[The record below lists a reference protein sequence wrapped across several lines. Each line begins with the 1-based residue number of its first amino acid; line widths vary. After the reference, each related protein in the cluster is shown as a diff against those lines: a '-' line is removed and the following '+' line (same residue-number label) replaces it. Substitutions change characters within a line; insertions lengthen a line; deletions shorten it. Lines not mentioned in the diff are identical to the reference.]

1 MFAGSQLLNDPRQAA
16 AEAEQIGYPVMVK
29 PSGGGGGMGM
39 AAVADADALEAALH
53 QAQTIGAS
61 AFGDSGVYIEKLIET
76 PRHIEFQILGD
87 GRGGAMHVYERDCS
101 VQRRNQ
107 KLIEETP
114 APGLD
119 RAMLLASAEQAAEVC
134 AGLGYDSLGTVETL
148 VKPDGDMGFLEMN
161 TRIQVEHGVT
171 EMATGLDLVQ
181 AQINLA
187 DGGALPALPERSR
200 YAMEVRLYAEDS
212 ATMLPSTGVLHT
224 FRPPSLHGVR
234 VDTGYSAN
242 QAVTPYYDAMLA
254 KVIATGDTREMVIGR
269 LLVALKAF
277 EVHGVQTNAGLL
289 GRILEHDE
297 FLGGNID
304 TGILNRIIG
313 EH

>member
-1 MFAGSQLLNDPRQAA
+1 
-16 AEAEQIGYPVMVK
+16 
-29 PSGGGGGMGM
+29 MGM
-39 AAVADADALEAALH
+39 TAVADAGALEAALH

-61 AFGDSGVYIEKLIET
+61 AFGDSGVYIEKLIEA

-119 RAMLLASAEQAAEVC
+119 PLMLLASAEQAAEVC

-148 VKPDGDMGFLEMN
+148 VTPDGDMGFLEMN

-181 AQINLA
+181 AQMNLA
-187 DGGALPALPERSR
+187 
-200 YAMEVRLYAEDS
+200 
-212 ATMLPSTGVLHT
+212 
-224 FRPPSLHGVR
+224 
-234 VDTGYSAN
+234 
-242 QAVTPYYDAMLA
+242 
-254 KVIATGDTREMVIGR
+254 
-269 LLVALKAF
+269 
-277 EVHGVQTNAGLL
+277 
-289 GRILEHDE
+289 
-297 FLGGNID
+297 
-304 TGILNRIIG
+304 
-313 EH
+313 